1 MISVNLEALFVRD
14 KKEFNKLIEMASDA
28 FYLENRLPKQVFR
41 EQFNYFLFEEF
52 DWAMDEDFWSTI
64 QQLSK
69 ETKDDYV
76 LTAVLDPNPVE
87 YFYKEFNY
95 YNWMKLPVN
104 LSPDEYL
111 DVLELGPEESPADAV
126 LYNSYTVIWLPPSM
140 KWAIWGE
147 RSYGVCVLGIQD
159 VNNGT
164 GLLQILKTWRSF
176 DKTVLSWV
184 ELNFVNQQLSQEI
197 ADTLFLNYSN
207 GVK

>member
-1 MISVNLEALFVRD
+1 MNLETLFVRE
-14 KKEFNKLIEMASDA
+14 KKEFNKLIGIASDT
-28 FYLENRLPKQVFR
+28 FYIENRLPKQVFR

-52 DWAMDEDFWSTI
+52 DWAMDKDFWSII

-76 LTAVLDPNPVE
+76 LAAVLDPNPVE

-147 RSYGVCVLGIQD
+147 RSYGVCILGFQD
-159 VNNGT
+159 VNNSAD
-164 GLLQILKTWRSF
+164 LLPILKNWRSI
-176 DKTVLSWV
+176 DETVLSWV
-184 ELNFVNQQLSQEI
+184 GLNFVNQQLPQEI
-197 ADTLFLNYSN
+197 ANTLFLNYSN

>member
-1 MISVNLEALFVRD
+1 MNLETLFVRK
-14 KKEFNKLIEMASDA
+14 KKEFNKLIGIASDA
-28 FYLENRLPKQVFR
+28 FYIENRLPKQVFR

-52 DWAMDEDFWSTI
+52 DWAMDKDFWSII

-69 ETKDDYV
+69 EAKDDYV

-111 DVLELGPEESPADAV
+111 DVLGLGPEESSADAV

-147 RSYGVCVLGIQD
+147 RSYGVCVLGLQD
-159 VNNGT
+159 VNNSAD
-164 GLLQILKTWRSF
+164 LLPILKNWRSI
-176 DKTVLSWV
+176 DETVLSWV
-184 ELNFVNQQLSQEI
+184 GLNFVNQQLPQEI
-197 ADTLFLNYSN
+197 ANTLFLNYSN

>member
-1 MISVNLEALFVRD
+1 MNLETLFVRE
-14 KKEFNKLIEMASDA
+14 KKEFNKLIGMASNT
-28 FYLENRLPKQVFR
+28 FYIENRLPKQVFR
-41 EQFNYFLFEEF
+41 EQFNNFLFEEF
-52 DWAMDEDFWSTI
+52 DWTMDKDFWRTI
-64 QQLSK
+64 QQLSRQ
-69 ETKDDYV
+69 TKDNYV
-76 LTAVLDPNPVE
+76 LTAVLDPSPVE

-147 RSYGVCVLGIQD
+147 RSYGVCVLGLQD
-159 VNNGT
+159 VNNSAD
-164 GLLQILKTWRSF
+164 LLPILKNWRSI
-176 DKTVLSWV
+176 DETVLSWV
-184 ELNFVNQQLSQEI
+184 GLNFVNQQLPQEM
-197 ADTLFLNYSN
+197 ADIFFLNYSN

>member
-1 MISVNLEALFVRD
+1 MNLETLFVRE
-14 KKEFNKLIEMASDA
+14 KKEFNKLIGMASNT
-28 FYLENRLPKQVFR
+28 FYIENRLPKQVFR
-41 EQFNYFLFEEF
+41 EQFNNFLFEEF
-52 DWAMDEDFWSTI
+52 DWTMDKDFWRTI
-64 QQLSK
+64 QQLSRQ
-69 ETKDDYV
+69 TKDNYV
-76 LTAVLDPNPVE
+76 LTAVLDPSPVE

-147 RSYGVCVLGIQD
+147 RSYGVCVLGLQD
-159 VNNGT
+159 VNNSAD
-164 GLLQILKTWRSF
+164 LLPILKNWRSI
-176 DKTVLSWV
+176 DETVLSWV
-184 ELNFVNQQLSQEI
+184 GLNFVNQQLPQEI
-197 ADTLFLNYSN
+197 ADIFFLNYSN

>member
-1 MISVNLEALFVRD
+1 
-14 KKEFNKLIEMASDA
+14 
-28 FYLENRLPKQVFR
+28 
-41 EQFNYFLFEEF
+41 
-52 DWAMDEDFWSTI
+52 
-64 QQLSK
+64 
-69 ETKDDYV
+69 
-76 LTAVLDPNPVE
+76 VLDPNPVE

>member
-1 MISVNLEALFVRD
+1 MNLETLFVRE
-14 KKEFNKLIEMASDA
+14 KKEFNKLIGMASNT
-28 FYLENRLPKQVFR
+28 FYIENRLPKQVFR
-41 EQFNYFLFEEF
+41 EQFNNFLFEEF
-52 DWAMDEDFWSTI
+52 DWTMDKDFWRTI
-64 QQLSK
+64 EQLSRQ
-69 ETKDDYV
+69 TKDNYV

-147 RSYGVCVLGIQD
+147 RSYGVCVLGLQD
-159 VNNGT
+159 VNNSAD
-164 GLLQILKTWRSF
+164 LLPILKNWRSI
-176 DKTVLSWV
+176 DETVLSWV
-184 ELNFVNQQLSQEI
+184 GLNFVNQQLPQEI
-197 ADTLFLNYSN
+197 ADIFFLNYSN

>member
-1 MISVNLEALFVRD
+1 MNLETLFVRE
-14 KKEFNKLIEMASDA
+14 KKEFNKLIGIASDT
-28 FYLENRLPKQVFR
+28 FYIENRLPEQVFR

-52 DWAMDEDFWSTI
+52 DWAMDKDFWCTI

-147 RSYGVCVLGIQD
+147 RSYGVCVLGLQD
-159 VNNGT
+159 VNNSAD
-164 GLLQILKTWRSF
+164 LLPILKSWRSI
-176 DKTVLSWV
+176 DETVLSWV
-184 ELNFVNQQLSQEI
+184 GLNFVNQQLPQEI
-197 ADTLFLNYSN
+197 ADTFFLNYSN